1 MITELSRRRLITVK
15 SQDDEE
21 VLSIHRS
28 LQGKILQDLDKDAKK
43 REEVFAQAFDLVR
56 KRFPLPSP
64 IQVPSPEDW
73 PACREYLPH
82 VLNIQK
88 IVIETLP
95 SIMPSM
101 KLAQLL
107 SDGGINLWERGM
119 TSEGLRLLRSAE
131 AILKKLDSHEGQLEA
146 NIHIIIA
153 LLLQDYGVSNIAE
166 SKDRIWKALQ
176 IRKDRM
182 NPANPE
188 TVTRN
193 QDILLH
199 NAWSDYGCVLLQY
212 NKYQEAEPIFRQCL
226 TKYHGW
232 GTEAEIPYEYYKYN
246 HHTAFCRLYRKD
258 FASAIALAEEGL
270 RCITLA
276 TGQSSATN
284 KTKFDLAC
292 ILLQSG
298 DLQRS
303 MDLNKEVLDSRLKQH
318 GKFSFLTLQSYYAVG
333 ALYDYSG
340 DLPEAEGLIRH
351 ALTSSYSRP
360 GSWSEAAVARAE
372 FHLSQILTQQDK
384 GLEEAQ
390 ELAAKAREVLGRLL
404 PLSPVEADVAVEV
417 GKEVEGKEGVEK
429 QNMGKEAEERTKT
442 GMENWDE
449 LSQFDHLQPVF
460 DGRFTGRRLLG
471 YLVE

>member
-15 SQDDEE
+15 VQDGEE

-28 LQGKILQDLDKDAKK
+28 LQEKILQDLDKDPKK

-56 KRFPLPSP
+56 KRFPLPSA
-64 IQVPSPEDW
+64 IQIPTPEKW

-88 IVIETLP
+88 VVIDILP
-95 SIMPSM
+95 SIVPSV
-101 KLAQLL
+101 KIAQLL

-131 AILKKLDSHEGQLEA
+131 AVLKKLDSHEGQLEA

-153 LLLQDYGVSNIAE
+153 LLLQDDGLSNIAE
-166 SKDRIWKALQ
+166 SKERIWKALQ

-182 NPANPE
+182 SLTKPE
-188 TVTRN
+188 LHTRN

-226 TKYHGW
+226 TKYHEW

-246 HHTAFCRLYRKD
+246 HHTAFCRLYNKD
-258 FASAIALAEEGL
+258 FTTAITLAEEGL

-303 MDLNKEVLDSRLKQH
+303 FNLHKEVLDSRLKQH
-318 GKFSFLTLQSYYAVG
+318 GKFSFLTLQSYYALG
-333 ALYDYSG
+333 AIHAYSG
-340 DLPEAEGLIRH
+340 DLAEAE
-351 ALTSSYSRP
+351 
-360 GSWSEAAVARAE
+360 
-372 FHLSQILTQQDK
+372 
-384 GLEEAQ
+384 
-390 ELAAKAREVLGRLL
+390 
-404 PLSPVEADVAVEV
+404 
-417 GKEVEGKEGVEK
+417 
-429 QNMGKEAEERTKT
+429 
-442 GMENWDE
+442 
-449 LSQFDHLQPVF
+449 
-460 DGRFTGRRLLG
+460 
-471 YLVE
+471 

>member
-15 SQDDEE
+15 VQDGEE

-28 LQGKILQDLDKDAKK
+28 LQEKILQDLDKDPKK
-43 REEVFAQAFDLVR
+43 REEVFFQAFGLVR

-64 IQVPSPEDW
+64 IQVPTPEKW

-88 IVIETLP
+88 IVIDTLP
-95 SIMPSM
+95 SIAPSV
-101 KLAQLL
+101 KVAQLL

-119 TSEGLRLLRSAE
+119 TNEGLRLLRSAE
-131 AILKKLDSHEGQLEA
+131 AVLKKIDSHEGQLEA

-153 LLLQDYGVSNIAE
+153 LLLQDYGLSNVAE
-166 SKDRIWKALQ
+166 SKERIWKALQ
-176 IRKDRM
+176 VRKDHVRLTK
-182 NPANPE
+182 PE
-188 TVTRN
+188 LRTRN

-212 NKYQEAEPIFRQCL
+212 NNYQEAEPIFRQCL
-226 TKYHGW
+226 TKYREW

-246 HHTAFCRLYRKD
+246 HHTAFCRLYHKD
-258 FASAIALAEEGL
+258 FATAIALAEEGL

-303 MDLNKEVLDSRLKQH
+303 LDLHREVLESRLKQH
-318 GKFSFLTLQSYYAVG
+318 GKFSFLTLQSHYALG
-333 ALYDYSG
+333 ALYAYSG
-340 DLPEAEGLIRH
+340 ELAEAEYVPFIL
-351 ALTSSYSRP
+351 SSNYVSFPDPTDQRQP
-360 GSWSEAAVARAE
+360 ET
-372 FHLSQILTQQDK
+372 LS
-384 GLEEAQ
+384 
-390 ELAAKAREVLGRLL
+390 VRLL
-404 PLSPVEADVAVEV
+404 NPPPLAPAA
-417 GKEVEGKEGVEK
+417 GPKPPLH
-429 QNMGKEAEERTKT
+429 ER
-442 GMENWDE
+442 N
-449 LSQFDHLQPVF
+449 SIS
-460 DGRFTGRRLLG
+460 RRSSFSKRKIWKKRRSWQLG
-471 YLVE
+471 PERSWQGCYR